1 MERIDGS
8 WIWRIAAALFIGA
21 ILTLG
26 VSALPEP
33 PGGEPVPADVGQSSD
48 DSPPPTDAPKDDE
61 SDEVEDDMAR
71 SVGEPSDD
79 ADGDPDGDV
88 DVEVLSEADEAEPL
102 DPDSADIGSA
112 GPATQVDG
120 DPQFTG

>member
-33 PGGEPVPADVGQSSD
+33 PGGEQVPADVGQSSD
-48 DSPPPTDAPKDDE
+48 DSLPPTDAPEDDE

-71 SVGEPSDD
+71 TVGEPSDD
-79 ADGDPDGDV
+79 AEGGDV

-102 DPDSADIGSA
+102 DPDSAEIGSV
-112 GPATQVDG
+112 GPATQVEG